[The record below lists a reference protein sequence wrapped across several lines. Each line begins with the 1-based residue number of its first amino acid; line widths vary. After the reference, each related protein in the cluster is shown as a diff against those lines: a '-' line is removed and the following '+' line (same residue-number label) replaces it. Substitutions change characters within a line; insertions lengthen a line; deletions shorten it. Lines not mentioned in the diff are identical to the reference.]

1 VVLDTT
7 CSARAVG
14 RININKDVN
23 MDEFS
28 KLREQWYSA
37 YVTGNTK
44 ELKSYESEHLQVI
57 VNGQV
62 DTGDRYD
69 AIGLKVQSGA
79 WFQPKLVRK
88 EVTSQIEDGYLV
100 EGTADVVTGKATDAK
115 ITYSELWYYE
125 SGTYKIT
132 RLNINT

>member
-1 VVLDTT
+1 
-7 CSARAVG
+7 
-14 RININKDVN
+14 

-28 KLREQWYSA
+28 KLRVQWYSA
-37 YVTGNTK
+37 YVKGDTT

-62 DTGDRYD
+62 DTDDRYD
-69 AIGLKVQSGA
+69 AIDFKVQSGT
-79 WFQPKLVRK
+79 WLQPELTRK

-100 EGTADVVTGKATDAK
+100 EGTAEVVAGKASGAT
-115 ITYSELWYYE
+115 ITYSELWHYE

>member
-1 VVLDTT
+1 
-7 CSARAVG
+7 
-14 RININKDVN
+14 

-37 YVTGNTK
+37 YVKGNTT
-44 ELKSYESEHLQVI
+44 ELKSYESEDLQVI

-62 DTGDRYD
+62 DTSDRYG
-69 AIGLKVQSGA
+69 AIDFKVQSGT
-79 WFQPKLVRK
+79 WFQPELARK

-100 EGTADVVTGKATDAK
+100 EGTAQVVAGKATGAR
-115 ITYSELWYYE
+115 ITYSERWHYE